1 MQCIRDQN
9 HRIIAPT
16 DNVDPLASQLAG
28 HIFNPVASH
37 AHTSPNAIDALIGAA
52 DGYLA
57 SIPGLSADRVD
68 LDNPFGNLGNL
79 LLEQPLDQCPLGSRK
94 DDLHAVSRRLDFV
107 NDSPD
112 ARPVVI
118 SFPRDLLAFRQN
130 RFDIPKLDDRKPLF
144 GALHDAGN

>member
-79 LLEQPLDQCPLGSRK
+79 LLEQPLDQGPLGPRK
-94 DDLHAVSRRLDFV
+94 NDLDAVSRRLDFV
-107 NDSPD
+107 NYRAHPGT
-112 ARPVVI
+112 VVI

-130 RFDIPKLDDRKPLF
+130 RFDIPELDDRKPLF